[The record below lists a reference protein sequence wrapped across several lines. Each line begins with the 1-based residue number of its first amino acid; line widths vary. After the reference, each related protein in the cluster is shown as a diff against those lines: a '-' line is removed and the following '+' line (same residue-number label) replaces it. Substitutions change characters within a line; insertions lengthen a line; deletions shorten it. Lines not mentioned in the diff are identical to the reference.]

1 MPVTQSKTL
10 RRSVALP
17 RQLVEDVLAVAPP
30 TLRNN
35 LNALVITSLRD
46 FLAQRRRQAFEES
59 MAAMAADPA
68 IQSASATINAEL
80 ESTESVGLPE

>member
-1 MPVTQSKTL
+1 MPVTTSKTL

-17 RQLVEDVLAVAPP
+17 RQLLEEVLSVAPP

-35 LNALVITSLRD
+35 LNALVIASLRD
-46 FLAQRRRQAFEES
+46 FVAQRRRQAFEES

-68 IQSASATINAEL
+68 IQFASATINAEF
-80 ESTESVGLPE
+80 ESTERDGLPE